1 MDAPLRHDL
10 PSRRRRRPM
19 LAAGALGVAALLAA
33 CGGTDDGAGDD
44 GTTDGSPVVLATT
57 SIWADVT
64 SNVACGELE
73 VATLIPA
80 GTDAHEFEPSVQ
92 QADELRE
99 ADLVVANGL
108 GLEEGL
114 VDPLAAA
121 GDDGVRV
128 LELGPELDPIEGG
141 HDHGHDGEHAD
152 EEHADDEHAD
162 EDHAEDGDHAD
173 EEHAEGELDPHV
185 WMDPD
190 RVAAAVPLIAT
201 ALEGLDGLP
210 VDGDELQAC
219 AEEYAAELEALSVEM
234 DELLSSLP
242 DERRRLVTN
251 HEALG
256 YLDDRFDV
264 EVIGTVIPS
273 TSSLGEASVRDLDEL
288 AAEMQE
294 QGVTRIF
301 GEVTGSDDVADALA
315 QRVGDDVEVVALF
328 TESLGEDGS
337 GATSYADMMR
347 SNAALITG

>member
-10 PSRRRRRPM
+10 PSRRRRPM

-44 GTTDGSPVVLATT
+44 GSTDGSPVVLATT

-64 SNVACGELE
+64 SNVACGELD

-92 QADELRE
+92 QADELRD

-114 VDPLAAA
+114 LDSLAAA

-128 LELGPELDPIEGG
+128 LEVGPELDPIEGG
-141 HDHGHDGEHAD
+141 HDHGHD

-162 EDHAEDGDHAD
+162 EDL
-173 EEHAEGELDPHV
+173 AEGELDPHV

-201 ALEGLDGLP
+201 ALEGLDALP

-219 AEEYAAELEALSVEM
+219 AEEYTAELEALSAEM
-234 DELLSSLP
+234 DEQLSSLP

-337 GATSYADMMR
+337 GANSYVEMMR
-347 SNAALITG
+347 SNAVLITG

>member
-10 PSRRRRRPM
+10 PSRRRRPM

-44 GTTDGSPVVLATT
+44 GSTDGSPVVLATT

-64 SNVACGELE
+64 SNVACGELD

-92 QADELRE
+92 QADELRD

-114 VDPLAAA
+114 LDSLAAA

-128 LELGPELDPIEGG
+128 LEVAPELDPIEGG
-141 HDHGHDGEHAD
+141 HDHGHD

-162 EDHAEDGDHAD
+162 EDL
-173 EEHAEGELDPHV
+173 AEGELDPHV

-201 ALEGLDGLP
+201 ALERLDALP

-219 AEEYAAELEALSVEM
+219 AEECTAELEALSAEM
-234 DELLSSLP
+234 DEQLSSLP

-337 GATSYADMMR
+337 GANSYVEMMR
-347 SNAALITG
+347 SNAVLITG

>member
-1 MDAPLRHDL
+1 MDAPLRHVV
-10 PSRRRRRPM
+10 PSRRRRRP
-19 LAAGALGVAALLAA
+19 LLVAGALGAAALLAA

-44 GTTDGSPVVLATT
+44 GSADGSSAVLATT

-92 QADELRE
+92 QADELRD

-114 VDPLAAA
+114 VDSLAAA

-128 LELGPELDPIEGG
+128 LEVGPELEPIEGG
-141 HDHGHDGEHAD
+141 HDHEHTDEDHADDEHAD
-152 EEHADDEHAD
+152 EEHADE
-162 EDHAEDGDHAD
+162 EHAD

-201 ALEGLDGLP
+201 ALEGLDALP
-210 VDGDELQAC
+210 VDADELQAC
-219 AEEYAAELEALSVEM
+219 AEEYAAELEALSAEM
-234 DELLSSLP
+234 DEQLTSLP
-242 DERRRLVTN
+242 EERRRLVTN

-315 QRVGDDVEVVALF
+315 ERVGDDVEVVALF

-337 GATSYADMMR
+337 GATNYVEMMR
-347 SNAALITG
+347 SNAGLITG

>member
-1 MDAPLRHDL
+1 MTAPLERDVPFRSH
-10 PSRRRRRPM
+10 RRPTRRPFI
-19 LAAGALGVAALLAA
+19 AAGALGLAALLAA
-33 CGGTDDGAGDD
+33 CGGTDDVAGDD
-44 GTTDGSPVVLATT
+44 GTSDGSPVVLATT

-64 SNVACGELE
+64 SNVACGALE

-92 QADELRE
+92 QADQLRE

-114 VDPLAAA
+114 VDSLAASD
-121 GDDGVRV
+121 DDGVEV
-128 LELGPELDPIEGG
+128 LELAPELDPIEGG
-141 HDHGHDGEHAD
+141 HDHGHDEEHAD
-152 EEHADDEHAD
+152 EEHAEGDE
-162 EDHAEDGDHAD
+162 HAD

-201 ALEGLDGLP
+201 ALDGLDGLP
-210 VDGDELQAC
+210 VDADELQAC
-219 AEEYAAELEALSVEM
+219 AEEYAAELEALAVEM
-234 DELLSSLP
+234 DEQLSSLP
-242 DERRRLVTN
+242 EQRRRLVTN

-301 GEVTGSDDVADALA
+301 GEVTGSDEVADALA
-315 QRVGDDVEVVALF
+315 ERVGGDVEVVALF

-337 GATSYADMMR
+337 GATSYVEMMR